1 MKKEDIF
8 EALGDIDAEV
18 VLNAAPKMNKVKKNT
33 FVLRLVA
40 IAACVALL
48 VSTVVVST
56 LLLNREDENQPDV
69 PSDVTE
75 QGDGRVKYVMYV
87 DHSASSAPFN
97 SIENDSYTVEIRDQK
112 DISFSLSNRNE
123 VDRTKGTED
132 ALSINL
138 LGKNW
143 TLNYSK
149 TFSVGLDKSD
159 RFAHLGIYT
168 EYRTDGKTVDL
179 NSVTNEIIYL
189 SDLKAEVD
197 VDGDFSA
204 KDAILVADKILASLY
219 GDKALEYYEEP
230 ISVASSAGEKD
241 IYIMYQKSAY
251 GYSTAENILIG
262 FNRKGELL
270 SINALKKGTM
280 ERVEQ
285 DITKEQVD
293 SAFQVLKD
301 QYTEAKISMPQILLA
316 SDGNY
321 YLSAYVV
328 IENIPMFVYIHIE

>member
-1 MKKEDIF
+1 MTNKDILKAF
-8 EALGDIDAEV
+8 SGLDADTV
-18 VLNAAPKMNKVKKNT
+18 IACAPGKAPQRKNRL
-33 FVLRLVA
+33 VLRVVA
-40 IAACVALL
+40 IAACLALL
-48 VSTVVVST
+48 VSAVVVST

-112 DISFSLSNRNE
+112 DISFSLSNRNQ
-123 VDRTKGTED
+123 VDRIKGTED

-230 ISVASSAGEKD
+230 ISVASSAGEKV

-270 SINALKKGTM
+270 SINALNSS
-280 ERVEQ
+280 RPSSVE
-285 DITKEQVD
+285 
-293 SAFQVLKD
+293 SVL
-301 QYTEAKISMPQILLA
+301 T
-316 SDGNY
+316 
-321 YLSAYVV
+321 
-328 IENIPMFVYIHIE
+328 

>member
-8 EALGDIDAEV
+8 EALGDIDADV
-18 VLNAAPKMNKVKKNT
+18 VLSAAPKMPARKKST

-40 IAACVALL
+40 VAACIALL

-69 PSDVTE
+69 PTE
-75 QGDGRVKYVMYV
+75 IDEKAKYVMYI
-87 DHSASSAPFN
+87 DHFASVTPVN
-97 SIENDSYTVEIRDQK
+97 PIENDSYTVEIRDQNG
-112 DISFSLSNRNE
+112 ISFSLSDRNKI
-123 VDRTKGTED
+123 DRQKETTD
-132 ALSINL
+132 TLSINL
-138 LGKNW
+138 LDKNW
-143 TLNYSK
+143 TLNYSR

-159 RFAHLGIYT
+159 RFSHLGVYT
-168 EYRTDGKTVDL
+168 EYRADGKIVDV

-189 SDLKAEVD
+189 SDLNAEVD
-197 VDGDFSA
+197 IDGDFTEE
-204 KDAILVADKILASLY
+204 DAMATADKMLGSLY
-219 GDKALEYYEEP
+219 GDKILEYYEEP
-230 ISVASSAGEKD
+230 ISVESLSGEKD
-241 IYIMYQKSAY
+241 IYILYQKNVY
-251 GYSTAENILIG
+251 GYSTTENILIK
-262 FNRKGELL
+262 FNRNGDLL

-328 IENIPMFVYIHIE
+328 IENIPMYVYINIE